1 MKARWVVLL
10 VIALPL
16 PACADPAPD
25 APTTVG
31 RATLLTHEA
40 TGDGA
45 YMSALGGG
53 RLVVRDGCVAMRAEG
68 GGPATFILWD
78 AGYGLREREGVV
90 EVVDPDGDLVAA
102 IGSPIMLGGGFV
114 DLEVADDQ
122 VEAPIPEACRDDG
135 LEPYFLAAPDAWPFA
150 EADGITLLRNTGTE
164 LSGDEALIE
173 GTLSIVGGCIALDVD
188 GPWLVWPVDYGLSA
202 NEPLEVW
209 DGRQRRVAEIG
220 DRVKLGG
227 GIGTMPDP
235 TSMPGGIPDGCRGD
249 GESYWY
255 VGEIEVVP

>member
-1 MKARWVVLL
+1 MSRMSCARIVVLL
-10 VIALPL
+10 EF
-16 PACADPAPD
+16 
-25 APTTVG
+25 
-31 RATLLTHEA
+31 H
-40 TGDGA
+40 
-45 YMSALGGG
+45 
-53 RLVVRDGCVAMRAEG
+53 
-68 GGPATFILWD
+68 
-78 AGYGLREREGVV
+78 
-90 EVVDPDGDLVAA
+90 
-102 IGSPIMLGGGFV
+102 
-114 DLEVADDQ
+114 
-122 VEAPIPEACRDDG
+122 RDDG
-135 LEPYFLAAPDAWPFA
+135 VEPYFLAAPDAWPFA
-150 EADGITLLRNTGTE
+150 EADGITLLRYTGTE
-164 LSGDEALIE
+164 LSGDGALIE
-173 GTLSIVGGCIALDVD
+173 GTRSIVGGCIALDVD

>member
-1 MKARWVVLL
+1 MLL
-10 VIALPL
+10 VIAWLL
-16 PACADPAPD
+16 PACADPASD

-31 RATLLTHEA
+31 SVTLLTHEA

-53 RLVVRDGCVAMRAEG
+53 RLVLRDGCVAMRAEG

-122 VEAPIPEACRDDG
+122 AEAPIPEGCRDDG
-135 LEPYFLAAPDAWPFA
+135 VEPYFVAAPDAWPFA
-150 EADGITLLRNTGTE
+150 EADGITLLRHPGQE
-164 LSGDEALIE
+164 LSGDQALIE
-173 GTLSIVGGCIALDVD
+173 GTLSIVGGCIGLDVD
-188 GPWLVWPVDYGLSA
+188 GPWLVWPVDYGLSS
-202 NEPLEVW
+202 NEPRQVW
-209 DGRQRRVAEIG
+209 DGRQRVVAELG
-220 DRVKLGG
+220 DTVRLAG
-227 GIGTMPDP
+227 GIGAMPNPDA
-235 TSMPGGIPDGCRGD
+235 MPGGIPEGCRGD

-255 VGEIEVVP
+255 VGEIEVVS